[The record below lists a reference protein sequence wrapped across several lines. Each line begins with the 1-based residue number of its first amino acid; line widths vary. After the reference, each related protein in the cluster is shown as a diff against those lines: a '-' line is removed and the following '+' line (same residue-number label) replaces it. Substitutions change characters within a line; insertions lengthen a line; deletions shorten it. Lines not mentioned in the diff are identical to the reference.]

1 MAATTIYDTAVLKA
15 SIVTPQGLDQIVF
28 EFPNHPFDLS
38 DLVPPLVPSKDLI
51 SHSLPTTTDSDP
63 KLHAR
68 VEYCAARL
76 SLLPYI
82 FASTGQNM
90 FIHRQTMQAVHTPS
104 LQQAMS
110 ACALYAIKTPHTQAV
125 VHQVL
130 QSNVQDLL
138 ASTDPSS
145 SSYLNLL
152 TATQALLLYQL
163 MRLFDGDDQLRLS
176 AEADEAITLLWAKEL
191 RLRVCHVAPRQ
202 DKTAPASF
210 ATFSRTPE
218 DEEWLAWLFSE
229 SIRRTV
235 VTAFMLQGVYN
246 YHKMGDSTPAVIGVY
261 FTAQAALWDAQ
272 SEMSWQ

>member
-28 EFPNHPFDLS
+28 EFPNHPFDLP
-38 DLVPPLVPSKDLI
+38 DLLPPFVPSKGLI

-110 ACALYAIKTPHTQAV
+110 ACALYAMKTPHTQAV

-130 QSNVQDLL
+130 QS
-138 ASTDPSS
+138 A
-145 SSYLNLL
+145 
-152 TATQALLLYQL
+152 
-163 MRLFDGDDQLRLS
+163 RS
-176 AEADEAITLLWAKEL
+176 A
-191 RLRVCHVAPRQ
+191 R
-202 DKTAPASF
+202 
-210 ATFSRTPE
+210 
-218 DEEWLAWLFSE
+218 
-229 SIRRTV
+229 
-235 VTAFMLQGVYN
+235 
-246 YHKMGDSTPAVIGVY
+246 
-261 FTAQAALWDAQ
+261 
-272 SEMSWQ
+272 